1 MGLIQI
7 PEFRMSN
14 DEHIVALK
22 YEHLTRIQHNEDT
35 KEYIKNIPNYI
46 DYIWDNAVSG
56 SSWTAICR
64 GRVIAVFGIRY
75 IWNGLAEMW
84 MIPSKDIHK
93 NAMSLVRG
101 ARALTDTAIRDY
113 EIKRLQICVKVEN
126 DVALR
131 FAKSLGFSVESVMTK
146 FGPEGADYYMMV
158 RF

>member
-14 DEHIVALK
+14 GEHIVALT
-22 YEHLTRIQHNEDT
+22 YDHLTRIQYNEDT
-35 KEYIKNIPNYI
+35 KEYMKHIPNYVH
-46 DYIWDNAVSG
+46 YIWDNAVVG
-56 SSWTAICR
+56 SSWTGICR
-64 GRVIAVFGIRY
+64 GKVIAVFGIRY
-75 IWNGLAEMW
+75 IWSGLAEMW
-84 MIPSKDIHK
+84 MIPSKDIYK
-93 NAMSLVRG
+93 NAILLLRG
-101 ARALTDTAIRDY
+101 ARAITDTTIRDY

>member
-1 MGLIQI
+1 MDLSQI

-14 DEHIVALK
+14 REHIVALT
-22 YEHLTRIQHNEDT
+22 YDHLTRIQYNEDT
-35 KEYIKNIPNYI
+35 KKYMKLIPNYFH
-46 DYIWDNAVSG
+46 YIWDNAVVG
-56 SSWTAICR
+56 SSWTAISK
-64 GRVIAVFGIRY
+64 GKVIAVFGIRY

-93 NAMSLVRG
+93 NAILLVRG
-101 ARALTDTAIRDY
+101 AKATTDTAINNY
-113 EIKRLQICVKVEN
+113 EIKRLQIIVRVEN